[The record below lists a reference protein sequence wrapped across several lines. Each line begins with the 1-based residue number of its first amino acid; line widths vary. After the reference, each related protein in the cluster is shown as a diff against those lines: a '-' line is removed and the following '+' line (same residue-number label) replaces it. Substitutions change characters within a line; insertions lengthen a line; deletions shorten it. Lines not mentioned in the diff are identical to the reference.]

1 MKKILLFTLA
11 VILAGSASAA
21 SLNDGDGRRISIRGI
36 PELDLSAQTTTQP
49 YINAN
54 GDVEVALPAGK
65 PVVVTFKRNEEW
77 TPSRADIVITTTDPN
92 PCWVEITNMR
102 AGFHFS
108 SLVCWPDDPIW
119 LFSRPYHGHWT
130 IFFQTQDG
138 RRVTAEFDI

>member
-11 VILAGSASAA
+11 VVLAGSAMAA
-21 SLNDGDGRRISIRGI
+21 SLNDGDGRRPLIHQFV
-36 PELDLSAQTTTQP
+36 EDQTTTQP

-65 PVVVTFKRNEEW
+65 PVVVTFKRNKEW

-130 IFFQTQDG
+130 IFFQTQAG